1 MALHVTIGFEKDVGR
16 GGLKMEPQPNIN
28 ELERWERLDGVVY
41 DMSPPP
47 SSDHQSIVG
56 NVFREI
62 SVYLKG
68 KTCKAFPAPFGVW
81 LDGDDSGNYVEPDI
95 TVVCDPNR
103 IHRKGCVGV
112 PDMVVEVLSPRTAK
126 KDKTA
131 KLRAYKAS
139 GVREYWIIDPHNQ
152 LVEVYRLQDN
162 VFGEPSVYGSDD
174 TVSVSIFESLVISLQ
189 DVF

>member
-1 MALHVTIGFEKDVGR
+1 
-16 GGLKMEPQPNIN
+16 MEHQPNVN

-41 DMSPPP
+41 EMSPPP

-56 NVFREI
+56 NLFREI

-68 KTCKAFPAPFGVW
+68 KTCRAFPAPFGVW
-81 LDGDDSGNYVEPDI
+81 LDDDDNGNYVEPDI
-95 TVVCDPNR
+95 TVVCDTNK
-103 IHRKGCVGV
+103 IQSKGCVGV

-126 KDKTA
+126 KDKTV
-131 KLRAYKAS
+131 KLRAYKVS

-152 LVEVYRLQDN
+152 LVEVFRLQDN
-162 VFGEPSVYGSDD
+162 VFGEPSVYGSDER
-174 TVSVSIFESLVISLQ
+174 VLVGIFGDFYINLY